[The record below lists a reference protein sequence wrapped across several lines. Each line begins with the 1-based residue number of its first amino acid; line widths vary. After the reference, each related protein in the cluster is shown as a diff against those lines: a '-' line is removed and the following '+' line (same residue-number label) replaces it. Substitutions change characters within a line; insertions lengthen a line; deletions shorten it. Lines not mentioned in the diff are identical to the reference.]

1 MINKKI
7 QLVLLI
13 LIPLCFSTD
22 LEGKT
27 IDLTREKL
35 FLREGFEKTWTNEL
49 PTGKRWK
56 EVPAST
62 TGKRPVR
69 IVDQGLP
76 GLPVRTF
83 FSPFGTDPREFTFV
97 TSFKIEKGDAQKARV
112 PGLYIKRI
120 AFNWEIYINGRLIK
134 SEMHRDKDG
143 SLNRLCSYRNVLIDI
158 NPRYLNTGRN
168 ILAFRI
174 VGDPTHV
181 NTGLLSGGPH
191 LIGDYVELESFRSET
206 VILILVFIYI
216 FVGLYHLLLFYNRRS
231 EQYNLFFGLLTIDI
245 SFYFFS
251 RTHAIFSI
259 IPDTAIVVRIEF
271 ISLFLLLP
279 VGLFFFDY
287 LLNSTVSLFSK
298 IVLGGY
304 TLLALAIL
312 PTSITFSEDILLV
325 WQVTAVFPLGYILWI
340 TSYKFYE
347 AIRDH
352 ITRQNFQGNR
362 LLLALRMMGSEVSG
376 NLLIGVILLFFT
388 SIFDIVDARFFHFDI
403 LLSRYFFFIMIIG
416 MTVLLANRFIY
427 IHNKIEILN
436 RNLEEKVEDLNQAN
450 IHISHSEEKYRL
462 LVEGSNDI
470 IFSLDEDLRFITAN
484 KALKEQL
491 KMDNEKIEGLEFYE
505 IISDEINQMEINSD
519 FVRKKVQEL
528 QTKRKAVKFKTELI
542 SRHLKEPVVMQIK
555 LQYVNIEGKDEILGR
570 ASRESEDSL
579 LKYFVAEKQK
589 LRIEN
594 FLITADEVSRRM
606 TRNLPKYCGE
616 SDADLV
622 RLALREII
630 VNSIEHGNLEITF
643 EEKTESMMEG
653 NYLELIENR
662 QREALYRDRK
672 ITVEYMI
679 NSKNVIFTIVDEGT
693 GFDFTE
699 MIDEKNDRANE
710 EMLAHGRG
718 IKMAQNIFDSVEFF
732 GKGNQVKLVKNF
744 K

>member
-1 MINKKI
+1 MVNKKI
-7 QLVLLI
+7 QFIVLIVLC
-13 LIPLCFSTD
+13 LCFSTA

-27 IDLTREKL
+27 IDLTGEKL
-35 FLREGFEKTWTNEL
+35 FLREGFSKAWTDEL
-49 PTGKRWK
+49 PTGKGWK
-56 EVPAST
+56 EVPASD
-62 TGKRPVR
+62 TGKRHVR

-76 GLPVRTF
+76 GLPQRTS
-83 FSPFGTDPREFTFV
+83 FSPFGADPREFTFV
-97 TSFKIEKGDAQKARV
+97 TSFKIKKGEARKPRV

-134 SEMHRDKDG
+134 SEMHRNKDG
-143 SLNRLCSYRNVLIDI
+143 SLDRFCSYRNVLVDI
-158 NPRYLNTGRN
+158 NPAYLKKGRN

-181 NTGLLSGGPH
+181 NTGLLSGGPY
-191 LIGDYVELESFRSET
+191 LIGDYEELERFRSET
-206 VILILVFIYI
+206 VILVLVFIYI

-231 EQYNLFFGLLTIDI
+231 EQYNLFFGLLAIVI

-251 RTHAIFSI
+251 RTHAIYTLM
-259 IPDTAIVVRIEF
+259 PDTALVVRMEF

-279 VGLFFFDY
+279 AALFFFDY

-298 IVLGGY
+298 VVLGVY
-304 TLLALAIL
+304 TLLALAIVPASL
-312 PTSITFSEDILLV
+312 TFSEDILLL
-325 WQVTAVFPLGYILWI
+325 WQGTAVFPLAYILWI
-340 TSYKFYE
+340 TSYDFYK
-347 AIRDH
+347 ARRDY
-352 ITRQNFQGNR
+352 ITRRNFTGNR
-362 LLLALRMMGSEVSG
+362 LLLTLRMMGSQVSG
-376 NLLIGVILLFFT
+376 NLLVGVIILFFT
-388 SIFDIVDARFFHFDI
+388 SIFDIVDARFFHIEI
-403 LLSRYFFFIMIIG
+403 LLSRYFFFIMVIG

-427 IHNKIEILN
+427 IHNEIEILN

-450 IHISHSEEKYRL
+450 IHVSHSEEKYRL
-462 LVEGSNDI
+462 LVEGANDI

-484 KALKEQL
+484 KALREQL
-491 KMDNEKIEGLEFYE
+491 KIDNEKIEGLEFYQL
-505 IISDEINQMEINSD
+505 IYDEINEMGINSD
-519 FVRKKVQEL
+519 FVRKKVEEL
-528 QTKRKAVKFKTELI
+528 QRKRKPVKFKTELI
-542 SRHLKEPVVMQIK
+542 SRQLKEPVVMQLK
-555 LQYVNIEGKDEILGR
+555 LQYINIEGKDEILGR

-594 FLITADEVSRRM
+594 YLITADEVSRRM
-606 TRNLPKYCGE
+606 TRNLPKYCE
-616 SDADLV
+616 ERDADLV

-630 VNSIEHGNLEITF
+630 VNAIEHGNLEITF
-643 EEKTESMMEG
+643 EEKTKSMMEG
-653 NYLELIENR
+653 NYLELIESR

-679 NSKNVIFTIVDEGT
+679 NSKSVIFMIVDGGT
-693 GFDFTE
+693 GFDFLE
-699 MIDEKNDRANE
+699 MIDENNDKANE